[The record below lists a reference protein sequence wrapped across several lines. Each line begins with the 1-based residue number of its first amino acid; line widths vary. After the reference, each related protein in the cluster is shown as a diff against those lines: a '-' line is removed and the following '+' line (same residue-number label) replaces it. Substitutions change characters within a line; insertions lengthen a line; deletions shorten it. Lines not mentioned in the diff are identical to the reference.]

1 MGTAMPRD
9 RNPVNI
15 LVVDDQPAK
24 LLSYEVI
31 LEELGENL
39 IKATSGRQAL
49 ELLLRN
55 EVAVILVDVAMPELD
70 GFELA
75 SMIRD
80 HPRFAQTALI
90 FVSAV
95 HLSEFDSLRGY
106 EAGAVDYLPVPIV
119 PALLR
124 AKVRVFCDLF
134 RKTRQ
139 LEILNAELERR
150 VEARTAELAAA
161 NADLEKRVEARTR
174 EREEALAQV
183 AQMQKLESLG
193 QLTGGLAHDFN
204 NLLMV
209 VLSNLE
215 LARSHVTEDERLTRW
230 LGRAMEAANSG
241 ASLTKRMLA
250 FARRQDLKP
259 ESVPLS
265 DVVNGMVEMMSHS
278 LDPEV
283 RILADLPSDLPNVRI
298 DRNQLE
304 LSLLNLGLNA
314 RDAMPSG
321 GRIVINARIADE
333 KQLPEQLTPGSYVNL
348 SIADT
353 GVGMDA
359 DTLRRATE
367 PFFSTKRGGKGL
379 GLGLSM
385 VHGLAL
391 QSGGAMQIASRLGE
405 GTRVSLWLPVASDAR
420 SMEPDA
426 TLSPAAAENRRRRVL
441 LVDDDPLVLMATADM
456 LRELGH
462 EPIEMTSAKKALEAL
477 RGGERPDLAILDYAM
492 PEMSGVALAELL
504 RETHPG
510 LPLLLATGYSE
521 REKAGGNLPRLDKP
535 YTLTELARQIGFLAG
550 GAK

>member
-1 MGTAMPRD
+1 MQRD
-9 RNPVNI
+9 RDPVNI

-39 IKATSGRQAL
+39 IKASSGRQAL
-49 ELLLRN
+49 EQLLRN

-75 SMIRD
+75 AMIRD
-80 HPRFAQTALI
+80 HPRFAQIALI

-95 HLSEFDSLRGY
+95 HMSEIDSLRGY
-106 EAGAVDYLPVPIV
+106 QAGAVDYLPVPIV

-161 NADLEKRVEARTR
+161 NADLERRVEARTR

-215 LARSHVTEDERLTRW
+215 LARGHVAADDRLVRW
-230 LGRAMEAANSG
+230 LARATEAANSG

-259 ESVPLS
+259 ESIPLS

-283 RILADLPSDLPNVRI
+283 RIVADLPSDLPNIRI

-314 RDAMPSG
+314 RDAMPTG
-321 GRIVINARIADE
+321 GQIVIKARIADE
-333 KQLPEQLTPGSYVNL
+333 RQLPEGLTPGSYVNL

-359 DTLRRATE
+359 DTLRRAAE
-367 PFFSTKRGGKGL
+367 PFFTTKRGGKGL

-391 QSGGAMQIASRLGE
+391 QSGGAMQILSRLGE
-405 GTRVSLWLPVASDAR
+405 GTAVSLWLPVAEDARAIGPDAVSDA
-420 SMEPDA
+420 A
-426 TLSPAAAENRRRRVL
+426 VENRPRRVL

-462 EPIEMTSAKKALEAL
+462 DPIEMTSAKKALEAV
-477 RGGERPDLAILDYAM
+477 RAGERPDLAILDYAM
-492 PEMSGVALAELL
+492 PEMSGIALAELL
-504 RETHPG
+504 REACPE
-510 LPLLLATGYSE
+510 LPLMLATGYSE
-521 REKAGGNLPRLDKP
+521 REKSGGSLPRLNKP
-535 YTLTELARQIGFLAG
+535 YTLAELSRQIDLLAA
-550 GAK
+550 GAR

>member
-1 MGTAMPRD
+1 MAMRRD
-9 RNPVNI
+9 RDPVNV

-39 IKATSGRQAL
+39 IKASSGRQAL
-49 ELLLRN
+49 EQLLRN

-75 SMIRD
+75 AMIRD
-80 HPRFAQTALI
+80 HPRFAQVALI

-95 HLSEFDSLRGY
+95 HMSEIDSLRGY
-106 EAGAVDYLPVPIV
+106 QAGAVDYLPVPVV

-161 NADLEKRVEARTR
+161 NADLERRVEARTR

-215 LARSHVTEDERLTRW
+215 LARGHVAGDDRLTRW
-230 LGRAMEAANSG
+230 LGRATEAASSG

-250 FARRQDLKP
+250 FARRQNLKP

-283 RILADLPSDLPNVRI
+283 RIVADLPSDLPNIRI

-314 RDAMPSG
+314 RDAMPTG
-321 GRIVINARIADE
+321 GQIVIKARIADE
-333 KQLPEQLTPGSYVNL
+333 KQLPEELAPGSYVNL
-348 SIADT
+348 SITDT
-353 GVGMDA
+353 GAGMDA
-359 DTLRRATE
+359 HTLRRATE
-367 PFFSTKRGGKGL
+367 PFFSTKRRGKGL

-391 QSGGAMQIASRLGE
+391 QSGGAMQIVSRLGE
-405 GTRVSLWLPVASDAR
+405 GTTVSLWLPVASDVRAIER
-420 SMEPDA
+420 DA
-426 TLSPAAAENRRRRVL
+426 IVSAVAVENRPRRVL

-462 EPIEMTSAKKALEAL
+462 EPIEMTSAKKALEAI
-477 RGGERPDLAILDYAM
+477 RGGARPDMAILDYAM
-492 PEMSGVALAELL
+492 PEMSGVALAEML
-504 RETHPG
+504 REAYPE

-521 REKAGGNLPRLDKP
+521 REKAGGPLPRLDKP
-535 YTLTELARQIGFLAG
+535 YTLAELSRQIGLLAA
-550 GAK
+550 GAR

>member
-1 MGTAMPRD
+1 MQRD
-9 RNPVNI
+9 RDPVNI

-39 IKATSGRQAL
+39 IKASSGREAL
-49 ELLLRN
+49 EQLLRN

-75 SMIRD
+75 AMIRD
-80 HPRFAQTALI
+80 HPRFAQIALI

-95 HLSEFDSLRGY
+95 HMSEIDSLRGY
-106 EAGAVDYLPVPIV
+106 QAGAVDYLPVPIV

-139 LEILNAELERR
+139 LETLNAELERR

-161 NADLEKRVEARTR
+161 NADLERRVEARTR

-215 LARSHVTEDERLTRW
+215 LARGHVTGDDRLTRW
-230 LGRAMEAANSG
+230 LGRATEAANSG
-241 ASLTKRMLA
+241 ASLTRRMLA

-259 ESVPLS
+259 VSVPLS

-283 RILADLPSDLPNVRI
+283 RIVADLPSDLPNIRI

-314 RDAMPSG
+314 RDAMPTG
-321 GRIVINARIADE
+321 GQIVIKAKIADE
-333 KQLPEQLTPGSYVNL
+333 KQLPEELTPGSYVNL
-348 SIADT
+348 SIKDT

-359 DTLRRATE
+359 DTLRRAAE

-385 VHGLAL
+385 VHGLAH
-391 QSGGAMQIASRLGE
+391 QSGGAMQIVSRLGE
-405 GTRVSLWLPVASDAR
+405 GTTVLLWLPVAPDVGVIG
-420 SMEPDA
+420 PDA
-426 TLSPAAAENRRRRVL
+426 TASAVAVENRPRRVL

-462 EPIEMTSAKKALEAL
+462 EPIEMTSAKKALEAV

-492 PEMSGVALAELL
+492 PEMSGVALAEML
-504 RETHPG
+504 REAYPE
-510 LPLLLATGYSE
+510 LPLMLATGYSE
-521 REKAGGNLPRLDKP
+521 REKAGGALPRLDKP
-535 YTLTELARQIGFLAG
+535 YTLAELSRQIGLLAA
-550 GAK
+550 GAR

>member
-1 MGTAMPRD
+1 MQRD
-9 RNPVNI
+9 RDPVNI

-39 IKATSGRQAL
+39 IKASSGRQAL
-49 ELLLRN
+49 EQLLRN

-75 SMIRD
+75 AMIRD
-80 HPRFAQTALI
+80 HPRFAQIALI

-95 HLSEFDSLRGY
+95 HMSEIDSLRGY
-106 EAGAVDYLPVPIV
+106 QAGAVDYLPVPIV

-161 NADLEKRVEARTR
+161 NADLELRVEARTR

-215 LARSHVTEDERLTRW
+215 LVRGQVAGDDRLTRL
-230 LGRAMEAANSG
+230 LGRATEAANSG

-283 RILADLPSDLPNVRI
+283 RIVADLPSDLPNIRI
-298 DRNQLE
+298 DRNKLE

-314 RDAMPSG
+314 RDAMPTG
-321 GRIVINARIADE
+321 GQIVIKARIADE
-333 KQLPEQLTPGSYVNL
+333 RQLPEGLTPGSYVNL

-359 DTLRRATE
+359 DTLRRAAD
-367 PFFSTKRGGKGL
+367 PFFTTKRGGKGL

-391 QSGGAMQIASRLGE
+391 QSGGAMQIVSRLGE
-405 GTRVSLWLPVASDAR
+405 GTTVALWLPVAEGARAIGPDAVSDA
-420 SMEPDA
+420 A
-426 TLSPAAAENRRRRVL
+426 VENRPRRVL

-462 EPIEMTSAKKALEAL
+462 DPIEMTSAKKALEAV

-504 RETHPG
+504 REACPQ
-510 LPLLLATGYSE
+510 LPLMLATGYSE
-521 REKAGGNLPRLDKP
+521 QEKSGGSLPRLNKP
-535 YTLTELARQIGFLAG
+535 YTLAELSRQIDLLAA
-550 GAK
+550 GAR

>member
-1 MGTAMPRD
+1 MAVQRD
-9 RNPVNI
+9 RDPVNI

-49 ELLLRN
+49 EQLLRN

-75 SMIRD
+75 AMIRD
-80 HPRFAQTALI
+80 HPRFAQIALI

-95 HLSEFDSLRGY
+95 HMSEIDSLRGY
-106 EAGAVDYLPVPIV
+106 QAGAVDYLPVPIV

-139 LEILNAELERR
+139 LEILNAELEGR

-161 NADLEKRVEARTR
+161 NADLERRVEARTR

-215 LARSHVTEDERLTRW
+215 LARSRVAGDDRLIRW
-230 LGRAMEAANSG
+230 LGRATEAANSG

-283 RILADLPSDLPNVRI
+283 RIVADLPSDLPNIRI

-314 RDAMPSG
+314 RDAMPTG
-321 GRIVINARIADE
+321 GQIVIKARIADE
-333 KQLPEQLTPGSYVNL
+333 KQLPEELTSGSYVSL
-348 SIADT
+348 SITDT

-359 DTLRRATE
+359 DTLRRAAD

-385 VHGLAL
+385 VHGLAH
-391 QSGGAMQIASRLGE
+391 QSGGAMQIVSRLGE
-405 GTRVSLWLPVASDAR
+405 GTTVLLWLPVTSDVR
-420 SMEPDA
+420 VIGLDA
-426 TLSPAAAENRRRRVL
+426 AVSAVAVENRPRRVL

-462 EPIEMTSAKKALEAL
+462 EPIEMTSAKKALEAV

-504 RETHPG
+504 REAYPE
-510 LPLLLATGYSE
+510 LPLVLATGYSE
-521 REKAGGNLPRLDKP
+521 RDKSGGSLPRLDKP
-535 YTLTELARQIGFLAG
+535 YTLAQLSRQIGLLAA
-550 GAK
+550 GAR